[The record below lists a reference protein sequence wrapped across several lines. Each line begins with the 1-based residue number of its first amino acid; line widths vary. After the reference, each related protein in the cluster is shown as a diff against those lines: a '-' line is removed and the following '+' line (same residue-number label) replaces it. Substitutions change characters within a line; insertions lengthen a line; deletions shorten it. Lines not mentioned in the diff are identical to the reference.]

1 MWALNIIPREGVPK
15 GDRPLL
21 DEGRAPFLR
30 SWQNK
35 PQCPPFSPA
44 FVRLLKVDT

>member
-1 MWALNIIPREGVPK
+1 MWALNIMREGVPK

-21 DEGRAPFLR
+21 EGRAPFLR

-35 PQCPPFSPA
+35 PQRPPFSPA